1 MNLQAALRLSLVFGV
16 VSVLVNGTICGA
28 SPTTKPEQ
36 PAATVTFAPPVSPE
50 LQAADERVKQAES
63 QLDVAKKQLS
73 AAKSLLK
80 AAEADLKAAK
90 ADKQALA
97 LRTAAAGL
105 ATEAGMQAPR
115 SLAQQVSGP
124 HPTTSTGLTQQEGSA
139 PAHSMDFNAEPMAQP
154 AEPSTFPIQLR

>member
-1 MNLQAALRLSLVFGV
+1 MNLQTALRLSLVFGV
-16 VSVLVNGTICGA
+16 VSVLVNGTACGA

-36 PAATVTFAPPVSPE
+36 PAATVGFAPPVSPE

-73 AAKSLLK
+73 AAKSLLR

-124 HPTTSTGLTQQEGSA
+124 PTGSGLTQQEAAA
-139 PAHSMDFNAEPMAQP
+139 PARSMDFNAETMSQP
-154 AEPSTFPIQLR
+154 AAEPSTFPIQLR